1 MKSSGGYVLL
11 IVFRSVLVVGVLLLA
26 SCTRS
31 PREYSPREG
40 DVLFQS
46 FELNPL
52 VVTIE
57 GVTESPYSHCGIVT
71 ERADGWYVLEAIG
84 PVKETPI
91 LEWIGQGRRKRF
103 WAYRLDDSFQTFVPE
118 IIRMARKQK
127 GRGYDASY
135 RFDNEEIYCSEL
147 VFVAIHDATGRQ
159 VGKIE
164 KLGDLNWK
172 PFEKNIID
180 LHGYVPHKRE
190 LITPASLA
198 AAPELKLVYSKE

>member
-26 SCTRS
+26 NCARL
-31 PREYSPREG
+31 PKEYDPQEG
-40 DVLFQS
+40 DILIQS

-52 VVTIE
+52 VVAIE

-91 LEWIGQGRRKRF
+91 LEWIGQGRGKRF
-103 WAYRLDDSFQTFVPE
+103 WAYRLDDSFQVSVPE
-118 IIRMARKQK
+118 IIGMARKHK
-127 GRGYDASY
+127 GKGYDADY
-135 RFDNEEIYCSEL
+135 LFDNEEIYCSEL
-147 VFVAIHDATGRQ
+147 VFLAIHDATGRQ

-172 PFEKNIID
+172 PYEKNIIN
-180 LHGYVPHKRE
+180 LHGYVPHERG

-198 AAPELKLVYSKE
+198 AAPELNLVYPKE